1 MTGMR
6 TRSATVWLA
15 LLPFLAGCPTD
26 KPATPTA
33 SGTSPS
39 KIEELKV
46 GFLPVTCH
54 LTCPVTDFATRTST
68 TARYESQKFLSWPD
82 VANAFKAGR
91 LDATF
96 MIAPLAMV
104 LREQGVPCHIVY
116 LGHRDGSTVIV
127 AKNNPAKSLKDLKG
141 QTFAIPNKASNQYL
155 VIRYLMEKE
164 GMAPEDL
171 KFKELPPPQMPAAL
185 AAGSI
190 AGYFVGEPH
199 AAKAEVTGVG
209 RVLYKAKDIWPQF
222 ISCVLVVSDRLIA
235 EKPALVKDLVRGIAE
250 SGEWAE
256 NHRDEAAKV
265 AAPYFLQDE
274 KLLKYVLNDPG
285 RVSYRQLTPGDTEMS
300 TIRDMAVK
308 AGILKRPI
316 PLADFLDRQFIPQKI
331 NEAKVDMS
339 QAGAPTA
346 PGQGR

>member
-1 MTGMR
+1 MP
-6 TRSATVWLA
+6 TRRAFLC
-15 LLPFLAGCPTD
+15 LLGVPLLAGCP
-26 KPATPTA
+26 KPATTPT
-33 SGTSPS
+33 SSSPN
-39 KIEELKV
+39 IAAREDLKV

-54 LTCPVTDFATRTST
+54 LTCPVTDFASRTSS
-68 TARYESQKFLSWPD
+68 TAHYESEKFLSWPD

-127 AKNNPAKSLKDLKG
+127 AKNSTAKSLKDLKG

-164 GMAPEDL
+164 GMAEGDL
-171 KFKELPPPQMPAAL
+171 IFKELPPPQMPAAL

-235 EKPALVKDLVRGIAE
+235 QKPALVKDLVRGIAE

-265 AAPYFLQDE
+265 AAPYFMQDE
-274 KLLKYVLNDPG
+274 KLIKYVLDDPG
-285 RVSYRQLTPGDTEMS
+285 RVSYRQLTPGNEEM
-300 TIRDMAVK
+300 TKIRDMAMK
-308 AGILKRPI
+308 AGLLKTAVPI
-316 PLADFLDRQFIPQKI
+316 ADFLDTQFIPQKI
-331 NEAKVDMS
+331 EAAKINMAD
-339 QAGAPTA
+339 AGKKL
-346 PGQGR
+346 

>member
-1 MTGMR
+1 MR
-6 TRSATVWLA
+6 YVSALSLA
-15 LLPFLAGCPTD
+15 FVLPLLAGCP
-26 KPATPTA
+26 KPSNAP
-33 SGTSPS
+33 GTVNQTTVVSQNGR
-39 KIEELKV
+39 EELKV

-54 LTCPVTDFATRTST
+54 LTCPVTDFASRTSK
-68 TARYESQKFLSWPD
+68 TARFESQKFLTWPD

-116 LGHRDGSTVIV
+116 LGHRDGSTVIIG
-127 AKNNPAKSLKDLKG
+127 KNDPAKSLKDLKG
-141 QTFAIPNKASNQYL
+141 KKFAIPSLSSNQYL

-164 GMAPEDL
+164 GMQPGDL
-171 KFKELPPPQMPAAL
+171 DFQQLPPPQMPAAL
-185 AAGSI
+185 ASGSI

-235 EKPALVKDLVRGIAE
+235 QKPEVVKELVRGIAE

-256 NHRDEAAKV
+256 THRNEAAKV
-265 AAPYFLQDE
+265 AAPYYLQDE

-285 RVSYRQLTPGDTEMS
+285 RVSYRQLTPGDDEMGK
-300 TIRDMAVK
+300 IRDMAVK
-308 AGILKRPI
+308 AGVLKKSI
-316 PLADFLDRQFIPQKI
+316 PVADFLDRQFIPQEFEAAKI
-331 NEAKVDMS
+331 DMADAGKPLAK
-339 QAGAPTA
+339 
-346 PGQGR
+346 

>member
-1 MTGMR
+1 
-6 TRSATVWLA
+6 
-15 LLPFLAGCPTD
+15 
-26 KPATPTA
+26 
-33 SGTSPS
+33 
-39 KIEELKV
+39 
-46 GFLPVTCH
+46 
-54 LTCPVTDFATRTST
+54 VTDYASQTST
-68 TARYESQKFLSWPD
+68 TARFESQKFLSWPD

-127 AKNNPAKSLKDLKG
+127 AKNDTAKSLKDLKG
-141 QTFAIPNKASNQYL
+141 KKFAIPSLASNQYL

-164 GMAPEDL
+164 GL
-171 KFKELPPPQMPAAL
+171 KEGDINFQQLPPPQMPAAL

-235 EKPALVKDLVRGIAE
+235 QKPALVKDLVRGIAE

-256 NHRDEAAKV
+256 THRDDAAKV
-265 AAPYFLQDE
+265 AAPYFVQDE
-274 KLLKYVLNDPG
+274 KLLKYVLDDPG
-285 RVSYRQLTPGDTEMS
+285 RVSYRQLTPSDDEMGK
-300 TIRDMAVK
+300 IRDMAVK
-308 AGILKRPI
+308 AGLLKKPI
-316 PLADFLDRQFIPQKI
+316 PVSDFLDRQFIPEKI
-331 NEAKVDMS
+331 EAAKVDMTG
-339 QAGAPTA
+339 AGKKL
-346 PGQGR
+346 

>member
-1 MTGMR
+1 MT
-6 TRSATVWLA
+6 
-15 LLPFLAGCPTD
+15 D
-26 KPATPTA
+26 YA
-33 SGTSPS
+33 SQ
-39 KIEELKV
+39 
-46 GFLPVTCH
+46 
-54 LTCPVTDFATRTST
+54 TST
-68 TARYESQKFLSWPD
+68 TARFESQKFLSWPD

-127 AKNNPAKSLKDLKG
+127 AKNDTAKSLKDLKG
-141 QTFAIPNKASNQYL
+141 KKFAIPSLASNQYL

-164 GMAPEDL
+164 GL
-171 KFKELPPPQMPAAL
+171 KEGDINFQQLPPPQMPAAL

-235 EKPALVKDLVRGIAE
+235 QKPALVKDLVRGIAE

-256 NHRDEAAKV
+256 THRDDAAKV
-265 AAPYFLQDE
+265 AAPYFVQDE
-274 KLLKYVLNDPG
+274 KLLKYVLDDPG
-285 RVSYRQLTPGDTEMS
+285 RVSYRQLTPSDDEMGK
-300 TIRDMAVK
+300 IRDMAVK
-308 AGILKRPI
+308 AGLLKKPI
-316 PLADFLDRQFIPQKI
+316 PVSDFLDRQFIPEKI
-331 NEAKVDMS
+331 EAAKVDMTG
-339 QAGAPTA
+339 AGKKL
-346 PGQGR
+346 